1 MVVVKNDMPL
11 GCVKI
16 RLKKCLVKFD
26 GKFQLED
33 SIQFVEAQQA
43 FIVEKNTTFLLTGI
57 IFGGG
62 SGGLLSVLQQACHP
76 VSFK

>member
-1 MVVVKNDMPL
+1 MPL

-26 GKFQLED
+26 GKFQLKD
-33 SIQFVEAQQA
+33 SVQFVEAQQA
-43 FIVEKNTTFLLTGI
+43 FAVEKNTTFLFTGI

-62 SGGLLSVLQQACHP
+62 SRGLLSVLQQGCHP